1 MSDLF
6 FRLFKYLKKQIW
18 SLIVAYM
25 IGLHNFY
32 HGDNKSADDI
42 AIKVEVNE
50 AQENNR
56 MDDPPEDSSANAMD
70 GGTETRSN

>member
-25 IGLHNFY
+25 VGLHNFY
-32 HGDNKSADDI
+32 HGDNKGADDI

-56 MDDPPEDSSANAMD
+56 MDDPPEDPSANAMD